1 MLNQCFAYYKFEI
14 LQVFGKIYLQNDITY
29 SQKPRKTAARDV
41 VTLSSLKNFSF
52 PPMKS
57 FVMIADHT
65 YIDYN
70 NPEISR
76 QFNNVAVFTVKRNL
90 C

>member
-1 MLNQCFAYYKFEI
+1 
-14 LQVFGKIYLQNDITY
+14 
-29 SQKPRKTAARDV
+29 
-41 VTLSSLKNFSF
+41 
-52 PPMKS
+52 MKS

-70 NPEISR
+70 NPEMSK
-76 QFNNVAVFTVKRNL
+76 QCNNVAIFTVKRNL